1 MSTRKQPD
9 VSINGL
15 ALPLRVGAE
24 VQQSYEDFG
33 GYSVLRLGAGAA
45 VSQQAWRKLRTTISG
60 TGITPPGLAG
70 IDWTQPITL
79 GCIAERSIQSATNVI
94 TIPAARRTDAP
105 PYGWAITAVGMLRN
119 TPVSMAGNVATLT
132 PVAGAAGYQVA
143 WYPLLSVLVLDGVRV
158 SFDAVGAVAGWEL
171 TGDES

>member
-1 MSTRKQPD
+1 MTRKQPD
-9 VSINGL
+9 VTINGL
-15 ALPLRVGAE
+15 PLPLRIGAE
-24 VQQSYEDFG
+24 VQQTYEDFG
-33 GYSVLRLGAGAA
+33 GYAVLRLGAGAA
-45 VSQQAWRKLRTTISG
+45 IAQQSWRKLRTTLSG

-105 PYGWAITAVGMLRN
+105 PYGWAVTAAGMLRS
-119 TPVSMAGNVATLT
+119 TPVSIAGDVATLT

-158 SFDAVGAVAGWEL
+158 SFDAVGAVASWEL
-171 TGDES
+171 ACEEV